1 VAKRVLGIDIDS
13 SAIKAAEVSRK
24 GRSYAVSNL
33 GVMQLPPGT
42 LKDGRVANSGDLAKA
57 MQDLV
62 DKYDLKATSAV
73 LGLRSSWVTVKT
85 HKFPL
90 MPERELDKALEFEVP
105 ELAGFSVLSLQDV
118 YYDYFISSKNESELE
133 VVLVACPRQNALPY
147 MHAVRDAGLT
157 LEAIDVP
164 AFGWKDLLAED
175 GRRVFMEIS
184 DEQTTMFVVSNG
196 VFKVHRVV
204 PLGAAHFRRGVEDA
218 FECSAEEAV
227 SLTQNQDMDYLLLEG
242 AGNKRVLRATVQQF
256 IGSVL
261 QTLDFVRAQERAG
274 SFSSLL
280 DELILLGDL
289 ADLKGLSEMLQR
301 EVDLPVRPLRKME
314 RLNLT
319 FEVLPPGRFSCY
331 GSALALGLRGVS

>member
-1 VAKRVLGIDIDS
+1 MAKRVLGIDVDS
-13 SAIKAAEVSRK
+13 AVIKAAEVTRK
-24 GRSYAVSNL
+24 GRSVAVSAL

-42 LKDGRVANSGDLAKA
+42 IKDGRVANENSLAKA
-57 MQDLV
+57 LQDLLE
-62 DKYDLKATSAV
+62 KYEFKATSAV
-73 LGLRSSWVTVKT
+73 LGLRSSWVTVKKHT
-85 HKFPL
+85 FPS

-105 ELAGFSVLSLQDV
+105 ELAGFSVLSLEDV
-118 YYDYFISSKNESELE
+118 FYDYFISSKTDSEVE

-147 MHAVRDAGLT
+147 LQAVRSAGLT

-184 DEQTTMFVVSNG
+184 EEQTTMFVASSG

-204 PLGAAHFRRGVEDA
+204 PLGASHFRRGVEDA
-218 FECSAEEAV
+218 FDCSPQEAV
-227 SLTQNQDMDYLLLEG
+227 QLCQSQDLDYLLLEG
-242 AGNKRVLRATVQQF
+242 SGNKRVLRAAVQQF

-261 QTLDFVRAQERAG
+261 QTLDFIRAQERAS
-274 SFSSLL
+274 SFSAML
-280 DELILLGDL
+280 DELIVLGDL
-289 ADLKGLSEMLQR
+289 ADIRGLSEMLHR
-301 EVDLPVRPLRKME
+301 EVGLPVRALRTME
-314 RLNLT
+314 RLSLT